1 MDIGNSYDRL
11 LYHLYSHVF
20 IRILYPKVKFIHS
33 ALNFQSV

>member
-11 LYHLYSHVF
+11 LYNLHSDVF
-20 IRILYPKVKFIHS
+20 IRILYPKVTFIRS